1 MLNGGRGIE
10 SCLSDGYLC
19 DRANITPVSSHAVI
33 EEFEFGREA
42 AEPFADAFLAAAASI
57 RRSLRR
63 QAGRPVE
70 FGSLTGS
77 QLELVRL
84 VRRRPGISVADAAK
98 ELRLASNTV
107 STLVGQLIHAG
118 LVVRHI
124 DSSDRRIARL
134 ELAEEIRGKVTAWRD
149 RRTVVFGD
157 AIASLPPDDRLCLA
171 RALPLL
177 ARLADDLEA
186 VGVTR

>member
-1 MLNGGRGIE
+1 M
-10 SCLSDGYLC
+10 
-19 DRANITPVSSHAVI
+19 SSRAVI
-33 EEFEFGREA
+33 EELEVGQGPD
-42 AEPFADAFLAAAASI
+42 EPFADAFLAAAASI

-70 FGSLTGS
+70 FGTLTGS
-77 QLELVRL
+77 QLELIRL

-118 LVVRHI
+118 LVVRLI
-124 DSSDRRIARL
+124 DPSDRRIARL
-134 ELAEEIRGKVTAWRD
+134 ELAEEIRGKVAAWRD
-149 RRTVVFGD
+149 RRTVVLGD
-157 AIASLPPDDRLCLA
+157 AIASLAPEDRRHLT
-171 RALPLL
+171 RALPIL

-186 VGVTR
+186 AGVAQ

>member
-1 MLNGGRGIE
+1 MTDVSNG
-10 SCLSDGYLC
+10 
-19 DRANITPVSSHAVI
+19 AVA
-33 EEFEFGREA
+33 ERFEVGQGADEA
-42 AEPFADAFLAAAASI
+42 FADAFLAAAASI

-84 VRRRPGISVADAAK
+84 LRRRPGISVADAAK

-107 STLVGQLIHAG
+107 STLVGQLIGAG

-124 DSSDRRIARL
+124 DPSDRRIARL
-134 ELAEEIRGKVTAWRD
+134 ELAEEIYGKVMAWRD
-149 RRTVVFGD
+149 RRTVVFGE
-157 AIASLPPDDRLCLA
+157 AIASLPPDDRLSLA

-177 ARLADDLEA
+177 ARLADDLE
-186 VGVTR
+186 VGGATR